1 MSVPPE
7 QMQDGNGD
15 GQGMPANPKP
25 SAAATIAA
33 TSTEGELDT
42 QATARGAQT
51 SDPQE
56 EYFATL
62 VAGLRNHIFGKGE
75 GGIVRQLSQAEDV
88 GRVLGELT
96 FALVSE
102 GVHQLEAKGVREI
115 EYDMVIG
122 VATEVI
128 DDIAELMEAQ
138 GKPIDQQ
145 TREYGLLFAQQL
157 YIDNQRPSDDQRK
170 AASQDLAMLKQDGA
184 VDTAV
189 KYVQQTG
196 AENGTD
202 PFDVAGMDG
211 GPKKSAGLMGAG
223 DDAPPPQ

>member
-1 MSVPPE
+1 MSVPPD
-7 QMQDGNGD
+7 QMQPGTGNGD
-15 GQGMPANPKP
+15 GQGMPPNPAP
-25 SAAATIAA
+25 PAAGDEAALDTAATAK
-33 TSTEGELDT
+33 GP
-42 QATARGAQT
+42 QT
-51 SDPQE
+51 KDPQE

-62 VAGLRNHIFGKGE
+62 VAGLRNHIFGRGE
-75 GGIVRQLSQAEDV
+75 GGIVRQLAQAEDV

-96 FALVSE
+96 YALVSE

-115 EYDMVIG
+115 EYDMVMG

-128 DDIAELMEAQ
+128 DDISELMEAQ

-145 TREYGLLFAQQL
+145 IREYALLFAQQL
-157 YIDNQRPSDDQRK
+157 YIDNQKPSDDQRK
-170 AASQDLAMLKQDGA
+170 AASQDLALLKQGGD

-211 GPKKSAGLMGAG
+211 GAPKKSAGLMGAG
-223 DDAPPPQ
+223 NDAPPPQ

>member
-1 MSVPPE
+1 MSVPPN
-7 QMQDGNGD
+7 QMQGGAA
-15 GQGMPANPKP
+15 PP
-25 SAAATIAA
+25 SAAATMAA
-33 TSTEGELDT
+33 TTPDAALDT
-42 QATARGAQT
+42 AASARGPQT
-51 SDPQE
+51 KDPQE

-75 GGIVRQLSQAEDV
+75 GGIVRQLAQAEDV

-96 FALVSE
+96 YALVSE
-102 GVHQLEAKGVREI
+102 GVHQLEAKGIREI

-128 DDIAELMEAQ
+128 DDISELMEAQ

-145 TREYGLLFAQQL
+145 VREYALLFAQQL
-157 YIDNQRPSDDQRK
+157 YIDNQKPSDDQRK
-170 AASQDLAMLKQDGA
+170 AASQDLALLKQEGD
-184 VDTAV
+184 VDHAV

-196 AENGTD
+196 AENGAD

-211 GPKKSAGLMGAG
+211 PLKGTKAGVGLMGAD